1 MKKEDQRAERASAEV
16 VAEVLDG
23 VLRWR
28 DGPEAAPST
37 HDYDIL
43 QADGRVVAA
52 EVTTVTLP
60 ADRALESELERNFRT
75 PLPGL
80 RGRCQVF
87 VDGRRTLKQ
96 QPRAYVEELRVRLE
110 RLLQCFEAGRPS
122 LDELE
127 GLDRR
132 WPDPWTRIPQYQ
144 QLHDEHANTPVAR
157 NPWPQRAS
165 EKFECSE
172 DAVEALIEMSRARVL
187 AVLPLVG
194 EPRQGE
200 ANVVVRDSFRA
211 GHVSSDDLS
220 EAVEREA
227 KKHDNRR
234 KLAAADADEHH
245 LIVLFDPMS
254 LKGWLL
260 IHDKASLA
268 DRGYPRP
275 LDLPKEVDTVW
286 AVLLSDPPVVWRYK
300 RDDPAWQ
307 LSRPAIRPPPPAG
320 QPLSRTV
327 PRAAPTAPP
336 AARAQGSGSMA

>member
-1 MKKEDQRAERASAEV
+1 MKEEDRRVERASAEV

-23 VLRWR
+23 VLKWR
-28 DGPEAAPST
+28 DRPEAAPST

-43 QADGRVVAA
+43 LADGRVVAA

-80 RGRCQVF
+80 HGRWQVF

-96 QPRAYVEELRVRLE
+96 QPRAYIEELRVCLE
-110 RLLQCFEAGRPS
+110 RLLPCFEAGRPS
-122 LDELE
+122 RDELRE
-127 GLDRR
+127 LDHR
-132 WPDPWTRIPQYQ
+132 WSDPWTQIPQHQ

-157 NPWPQRAS
+157 NPWSQRAS
-165 EKFECSE
+165 ERFECSE

-187 AVLPLVG
+187 SVLPLVG

-220 EAVEREA
+220 EAVKREA
-227 KKHDNRR
+227 AKYDNRR

-254 LKGWLL
+254 LKGRLL

-268 DRGYPRP
+268 VRGYPRP
-275 LDLPKEVDTVW
+275 PVLPVEVDTVW
-286 AVLLSDPPVVWRYK
+286 AILLSDPPVVWRYE
-300 RDDPAWQ
+300 RDDPVWQ
-307 LSRPAIRPPPPAG
+307 MSRPAIRPPPPAG

-327 PRAAPTAPP
+327 PPAAPTAPP
-336 AARAQGSGSMA
+336 AAYSQGSSSTA